1 MKRKALLL
9 LIIMGLYGT
18 AFSDGMQDKRCA
30 WWQNHLR
37 LIRLEKEK
45 IEKKNVLDAS
55 VTAYLDREIQR
66 TEKMISVFQ
75 GSHEDVKNSQNTP
88 VSVTHEYM
96 EKRVDVTVK
105 PLVSLQLLKE
115 AVMEIDRGSFTPQ
128 VRTMVKDR
136 LTVMARTFFAEDT
149 DELVQITMNTHIDRE
164 GWKIMAGEVMLGSID
179 SSRTAI
185 INDVKGKII
194 EELTEGSANW
204 SMKSLDEAILAGAM
218 KHIAASEGIRP
229 DEKALDKSWCWQ
241 QVHCRVD
248 REFGHYSEIR
258 TILPRGNDI
267 PLAKIQY
274 YYRNPQAMD
283 TSIFTPPSVILPE
296 GESES
301 LLPAGKI
308 HENPVVLTIP
318 ALPDTSLICREI
330 DSLRLKA
337 LAHIRDK
344 NDEAYVG
351 GLNEEFEKIIITH
364 TARCNNILLHEDKRI
379 KDNGYHNEDMVNFN
393 EFERA
398 KREFRSQ
405 MQICYDHKARSMDFL
420 TRVSQWRRL
429 PRPRIMEL
437 LDYQMNQGGRY
448 MALVTSLVR
457 DCGTLSRLE
466 DRKVYIDY
474 VAAIKRIDGIPRFA
488 MKGIVFDRDVLASL
502 PANDIRSLRLKQTD
516 CAAGIKGSRYEA
528 GILYHE
534 FLKNRDAAIRNEK
547 NVDSTMK
554 NLAAQFEI
562 DTITGSLKDCRE
574 SFARYRY
581 AETAFAGYRIAFD
594 RLQNDALTGGV
605 TAELG
610 QVLDRGTL
618 IPGLEGF
625 DRDTLDKEMRAR
637 NYFFRKTRIE
647 LSRLVSVLQYYRHAG
662 ITVEGYPSA
671 DEMAEI
677 ESLLKKRPSVKIASW
692 DMHESN
698 FDLVDRKAAA
708 LISQTMKRSL
718 WKPVKKEDDIPAENY
733 LPTVT
738 VTLLEKGI
746 TLSIPA
752 GWRESHNKA
761 PNNKTGVIRQFSSID
776 SETSISLVSLPLDK
790 KNIKE
795 ISNRWLSGQGSKP
808 LKERWGRQDDADYY
822 WVLARGRDNRLSECY
837 VIGKDG
843 FAFIVEGNSTKN
855 KYVLFSQKLGDVFR
869 SIR

>member
-9 LIIMGLYGT
+9 IILTGLYST
-18 AFSDGMQDKRCA
+18 AFSETIQDRRCG

-37 LIRLEKEK
+37 LVRLEKEK
-45 IEKKNVLDAS
+45 IEEKNVLDAS
-55 VTAYLDREIQR
+55 VTAYLDREIKR

-75 GSHEDVKNSQNTP
+75 GSHEDVKNSQDTP
-88 VSVTHEYM
+88 VSVTHENM
-96 EKRVDVTVK
+96 GKRVDMTVK

-115 AVMEIDRGSFTPQ
+115 AVTEIDRGSFTPQ

-136 LTVMARTFFAEDT
+136 FTVMARTLFTEDT

-185 INDVKGKII
+185 VNDVKGKIM
-194 EELTEGSANW
+194 EELSTSSENW

-218 KHIAASEGIRP
+218 KHIAASGGIRP
-229 DEKALDKSWCWQ
+229 DEKALDGSWCWR
-241 QVHCRVD
+241 QVHDRVD
-248 REFGHYSEIR
+248 REFNHYREIR
-258 TILPRGNDI
+258 TIMPRGDEV
-267 PLAKIQY
+267 PLAKIQHF
-274 YYRNPQAMD
+274 YRNPQAMD
-283 TSIFTPPSVILPE
+283 AAIFTAPPVIIPE

-308 HENPVVLTIP
+308 SENPVELTIP
-318 ALPDTSLICREI
+318 ALPVTSMICREI

-344 NDEAYVG
+344 NDEAYVAD
-351 GLNEEFEKIIITH
+351 LNEEFEKIIITH
-364 TARCNNILLHEDKRI
+364 TARCNTILLHEDKRI
-379 KDNGYHNEDMVNFN
+379 KDNGYRNEDMVNLN

-398 KREFRSQ
+398 KREFRAY
-405 MQICYDHKARSMDFL
+405 MQICYDHKSRSMDFL
-420 TRVSQWRRL
+420 TRVSQWRSL

-457 DCGTLSRLE
+457 DCGTLSRLD

-474 VAAIKRIDGIPRFA
+474 IAAIKRIDTIPRFA
-488 MKGIVFDRDVLASL
+488 MKGIVFDRNVLASL
-502 PANDIRSLRLKQTD
+502 QANDIRSLRSKQTD
-516 CAAGIKGSRYEA
+516 CASGIKGSRYEA

-534 FLKNRDAAIRNEK
+534 FLKNRDAAIRSGK
-547 NVDSTMK
+547 NMDSTMK

-562 DTITGSLKDCRE
+562 DTITGSLKDCLE

-594 RLQNDALTGGV
+594 RLQNDAQTGGV

-610 QVLDRGTL
+610 QVMERGTL

-625 DRDTLDKEMRAR
+625 DREILEKEMRAR

-671 DEMAEI
+671 DEMVEI

-692 DMHESN
+692 EMHETN

-718 WKPVKKEDDIPAENY
+718 WKPVKNDDSILAGNSLPA
-733 LPTVT
+733 VT
-738 VTLLEKGI
+738 VTLPENGI
-746 TLSIPA
+746 TLSIPS
-752 GWRESHNKA
+752 GWRESHDKE
-761 PNNKTGVIRQFSSID
+761 PKNKTGVIRQYSGID
-776 SETSISLVSLPLDK
+776 SETSISLVSLPLEK

-795 ISNRWLSGQGSKP
+795 ISHRWLSGQGSKP

-837 VIGKDG
+837 VISKDG
-843 FAFIVEGNSTKN
+843 CAFIVEGNSTKN
-855 KYVLFSQKLGDVFR
+855 KYTLFSQKLGDVFR